1 MEFFA
6 PLQINLTLLMDM
18 HLLIGL
24 VIMLPLMEA
33 IGYLLKFAERQY
45 VFISDFIAM
54 VKVCQG

>member
-6 PLQINLTLLMDM
+6 PLQVNLTLLMDM

-24 VIMLPLMEA
+24 VIMFPLMEV
-33 IGYLLKFAERQY
+33 IGSLLKFAQRQY
-45 VFISDFIAM
+45 VFIFDFIAM